1 MKEEKIKQQQAEAVN
16 QSSKNTPT
24 MPSGTIPM
32 PPLMPGSGI
41 PIPPSPPPPP
51 ISIPKTIKKEA
62 KDVGKQM
69 PQGGDKHKEELTKAM
84 KARRE
89 KIEKQNLGR
98 GM

>member
-24 MPSGTIPM
+24 VPSGTIPM

-69 PQGGDKHKEELTKAM
+69 PQGGDKHKEELTKAI

>member
-1 MKEEKIKQQQAEAVN
+1 
-16 QSSKNTPT
+16 

-41 PIPPSPPPPP
+41 PIPPPPPPPP

-69 PQGGDKHKEELTKAM
+69 PQAGDQHKEELAKAM
-84 KARRE
+84 KARRA
-89 KIEKQNLGR
+89 KIEKQNSGR
-98 GM
+98 GR